1 MTGTVC
7 LQGGGE
13 FSPACREM
21 DAGLLSR
28 ADGPVV
34 VTALAGEVGRDYA
47 TATANGVRH
56 YRELGGPEVLG
67 APDVREDP
75 EGALRALRA
84 ARLIVLPGGSPSR
97 LLAALTGTA
106 AGQVVGD
113 LLAAD
118 GTVMGAS
125 AGAMVLCSWTV
136 LPDRPGGLTLARGLG
151 LVGAGPGGDLLVLPH
166 WSGPAGRQ
174 AWLDQVP
181 AGTTVLGIPEE
192 SGIVVHAGVLTAV
205 GRSASTV
212 LTSATN
218 SPTTGA
224 TDSRDLAPGQ
234 TWEQP

>member
-13 FSPACREM
+13 FSAGCREM
-21 DAGLLSR
+21 DAGLLAAS
-28 ADGPVV
+28 DGPVV

-97 LLAALTGTA
+97 LLAALTATPV
-106 AGQVVGD
+106 GQVIAD
-113 LLAAD
+113 LLAAG

-125 AGAMVLCSWTV
+125 AGAMVLCAWTV

-151 LVGAGPGGDLLVLPH
+151 LVGAGPVGDLLVLPH

-181 AGTTVLGIPEE
+181 AGTTVLGLPEE
-192 SGIVVHAGVLTAV
+192 SGVVVHAGVLTAV

-212 LTSATN
+212 M
-218 SPTTGA
+218 TTAASTGT

-234 TWEQP
+234 TWEHP